1 VAVID
6 IAHYL
11 YYVDVLDLVLWDP
24 QMLALLNNEAME
36 SVQKEHKRFFVCDPA
51 FNTKF
56 FQQIQVHSNMN
67 LDP

>member
-1 VAVID
+1 
-6 IAHYL
+6 
-11 YYVDVLDLVLWDP
+11 
-24 QMLALLNNEAME
+24 MLALLNNEAME